1 MFQSLKGGLIGGIVL
16 LQSKTQNSI
25 DTILNSIVIVLN
37 SIVTVLNSIVTVL
50 KIAHLSKKL
59 EVTGLRYFHN
69 ACLQC
74 NKAVRLMPRCSCYN
88 IYEAAK
94 ITA

>member
-25 DTILNSIVIVLN
+25 VTVLN

-50 KIAHLSKKL
+50 NSI
-59 EVTGLRYFHN
+59 VTVL
-69 ACLQC
+69 
-74 NKAVRLMPRCSCYN
+74 
-88 IYEAAK
+88 
-94 ITA
+94 

>member
-25 DTILNSIVIVLN
+25 DTILNSIVTVLN

-50 KIAHLSKKL
+50 KIAHLSEKL

-69 ACLQC
+69 SCLQC

>member
-25 DTILNSIVIVLN
+25 DTILNSIV
-37 SIVTVLNSIVTVL
+37 TVL
-50 KIAHLSKKL
+50 KIAHLSEKL

-69 ACLQC
+69 SCLQC

>member
-25 DTILNSIVIVLN
+25 DTILNSIV
-37 SIVTVLNSIVTVL
+37 TVL
-50 KIAHLSKKL
+50 KIANLSEKS

-69 ACLQC
+69 
-74 NKAVRLMPRCSCYN
+74 SC
-88 IYEAAK
+88 
-94 ITA
+94 

>member
-25 DTILNSIVIVLN
+25 DTILNSIV
-37 SIVTVLNSIVTVL
+37 TVLNSIVTVL
-50 KIAHLSKKL
+50 KIAHLSEKL

-69 ACLQC
+69 SCLQC